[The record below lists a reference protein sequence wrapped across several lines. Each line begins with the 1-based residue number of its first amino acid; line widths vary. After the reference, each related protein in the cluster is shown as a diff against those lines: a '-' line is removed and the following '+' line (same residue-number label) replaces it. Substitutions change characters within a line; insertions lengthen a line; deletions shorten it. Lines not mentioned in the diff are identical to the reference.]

1 MFILIRNKITGE
13 YSTIY
18 KKDKQSFLNLK
29 SFFDSEDFNFEII
42 EDNEQIKH
50 ILEQYFTS
58 KGRGEEYN
66 EDLPSV
72 TKIAY
77 MLFPIDI
84 KTEKFLL
91 KWKNNTPI
99 EEQTNGKDDTLS
111 RGTFCHY
118 ILEQFICDK
127 QARDKD
133 KPLIT
138 KLKVLQ
144 TSKKPSKRLIESID
158 TKLLSDIERYIQMA
172 YQDTEIISKIKNLD
186 ELKPELEYL
195 AKNCLLDFIKEEL
208 IFTDLVYSEIFL
220 KIDDYIQGS
229 IDLTAYKDGKFS
241 IIDYKT
247 TSVVD
252 KKTGKPKFKTNSQL
266 APYARQL
273 YVYNKLLEKSGMT
286 HIIESGKEPDY
297 YIVQLH
303 LVNGRYKKFEIP
315 KPLVKQQ
322 GKIVEKVIKW
332 YWDIRNDIEP
342 DSCEDYHS
350 EQEDLE
356 FLTL

>member
-1 MFILIRNKITGE
+1 MFILVRNKLTGE
-13 YSTIY
+13 YNTIY
-18 KKDKQSFLNLK
+18 KRDRQSFLNLK

-42 EDNEQIKH
+42 ENNNEIKD

-58 KGRGEEYN
+58 KGRGAEYN

-77 MLFPIDI
+77 MLYPIDI
-84 KTEKFLL
+84 QSDKFLL
-91 KWKNNTPI
+91 KWKNNTPAL
-99 EEQTNGKDDTLS
+99 EQNKGKDDTLS

-127 QARDKD
+127 QAREKD

-144 TSKKPSKRLIESID
+144 NSKKPSKRLIESID
-158 TKLLSDIERYIQMA
+158 TKLLADIERYIQMA
-172 YQDTEIISKIKNLD
+172 YKDEEILSKIKNID
-186 ELKPELEYL
+186 ELKPELESL
-195 AKNCLLDFIKEEL
+195 ARNCLLDFIKEEL

-273 YVYNKLLEKSGMT
+273 YIYNKLLEKSGMT
-286 HIIESGKEPDY
+286 HIMEDGQEPNY

-303 LVNGRYKKFEIP
+303 LVNGKYKKFEIP
-315 KPLVKQQ
+315 KSLVKQQ

-332 YWDIRNDIEP
+332 YWDIRNGIEP
-342 DSCEDYHS
+342 ECEHNTG

>member
-1 MFILIRNKITGE
+1 MFILIRNKLTGE
-13 YSTIY
+13 YNTIY
-18 KKDKQSFLNLK
+18 KRDKQSFLNLK
-29 SFFDSEDFNFEII
+29 HFFESEDFNFEIV
-42 EDNEQIKH
+42 EDSEQIKQ

-77 MLFPIDI
+77 QLFPIDI
-84 KTEKFLL
+84 HAEKFLL
-91 KWKNNTPI
+91 KWKNDTPAL
-99 EEQTNGKDDTLS
+99 EQTKGREDTLS
-111 RGTFCHY
+111 RGTFAHY
-118 ILEQFICDK
+118 ILQQFICDK

-144 TSKKPSKRLIESID
+144 ESKKPSKRLIESID
-158 TKLLSDIERYIQMA
+158 NKILSDIERYIQMA
-172 YQDTEIISKIKNLD
+172 YKDEEIIRKIENLE
-186 ELKPELEYL
+186 ELKPELESL
-195 AKNCLLDFIKEEL
+195 ARNCLLDFIKEEL

-252 KKTGKPKFKTNSQL
+252 KKTGKPKFKTQSQL
-266 APYARQL
+266 APNARQL
-273 YVYNKLLEKSGMT
+273 YIYNKLLEKSGMT
-286 HIIESGKEPDY
+286 HIIEDGVEPNY

-303 LVNGRYKKFEIP
+303 LLNGKYKKFEIP
-315 KPLVKQQ
+315 KSLVKQQ

-332 YWDIRNDIEP
+332 YWDIRNGVEP
-342 DSCEDYHS
+342 ECEDIS
-350 EQEDLE
+350 NEQDDLE
-356 FLTL
+356 YLTL

>member
-18 KKDKQSFLNLK
+18 KKDKQNFLNLK
-29 SFFDSEDFNFEII
+29 KFFESEDFNFDII
-42 EDNEQIKH
+42 EDNKQIKQ

-58 KGRGEEYN
+58 KGRGEEYD
-66 EDLPSV
+66 EQLPSV

-84 KTEKFLL
+84 KSEKFLL

-99 EEQTNGKDDTLS
+99 EQQTGGKDDTLS
-111 RGTFCHY
+111 RGTFLHFC
-118 ILEQFICDK
+118 LEQFICDK

-138 KLKVLQ
+138 KLKILRN
-144 TSKKPSKRLIESID
+144 SKKPSKRLIESID
-158 TKLLSDIERYIQMA
+158 KNLLSDIERYKQMA
-172 YQDTEIISKIKNLD
+172 YKDDEIINKIKNLE

-195 AKNCLLDFIKEEL
+195 ARNCLLDFIKEEL

-241 IIDYKT
+241 IIDYK
-247 TSVVD
+247 
-252 KKTGKPKFKTNSQL
+252 F
-266 APYARQL
+266 
-273 YVYNKLLEKSGMT
+273 LELNEFYS
-286 HIIESGKEPDY
+286 
-297 YIVQLH
+297 YI
-303 LVNGRYKKFEIP
+303 
-315 KPLVKQQ
+315 KQ
-322 GKIVEKVIKW
+322 I
-332 YWDIRNDIEP
+332 
-342 DSCEDYHS
+342 
-350 EQEDLE
+350 
-356 FLTL
+356 